1 MFSDI
6 NLAKK
11 DTHQCI
17 RAYLFSNYFNHLGME
32 HSKMYDYL
40 LDLKCRIINIL
51 KIWLSK
57 TTFSIKQ
64 HLFWTVKTSQILN
77 SHKSFQPDTN
87 FEKVIFIIALL
98 GIIIILYLLPFVIL
112 GGAM

>member
-1 MFSDI
+1 
-6 NLAKK
+6 
-11 DTHQCI
+11 
-17 RAYLFSNYFNHLGME
+17 
-32 HSKMYDYL
+32 MYDYL
-40 LDLKCRIINIL
+40 LDLKCRIIDIL

-64 HLFWTVKTSQILN
+64 RLFCTVKTSQILN

-87 FEKVIFIIALL
+87 FEKVIFIIALV
-98 GIIIILYLLPFVIL
+98 GIIIILYLLPFVIF